1 MININSMDRGSNI
14 KKTIE
19 SANIIAIFG
28 HEYIDGD
35 CLWSM
40 LWLGIMLENMNKNIS
55 YFTPYPVG
63 QSLQFLTWREKI
75 QTTFD
80 YGTYDNIIFVDFNN
94 YNRIKLFTQWQE
106 EYFNKQN
113 IIIIDHHHGNTPT
126 SVPEENVLIDVTASS
141 CCERIY
147 EHTSK
152 WRPNSITTQI
162 ANYLYLGLTT
172 DTGNFMYES
181 NSPRTMQNAIW
192 LIQAGADKKNILD
205 NIFYRNNPDM
215 IQFSNTLIHRHQNQ
229 NDILR
234 TYYDDTELEG
244 KDMDKDQADFWFHLL
259 RTIYGPKIYIRIR
272 KSWNELRWS
281 VRGNGQID
289 CATLC
294 NELFNGWGHY
304 NAAWFW
310 IEREDSFEKGINTII
325 KKIQT
330 YLKRKK

>member
-1 MININSMDRGSNI
+1 MKNI
-14 KKTIE
+14 KSLLEQAQTV
-19 SANIIAIFG
+19 AIFG

-40 LWLGIMLENMNKNIS
+40 LWLGTIMENMDKNIS

-63 QSLQFLTWREKI
+63 QSLQFLPWREKI

-80 YGTYDNIIFVDFNN
+80 YKAYDSILFLDFNN
-94 YNRIKLFTQWQE
+94 YSRIKPFTQWHE
-106 EYFNKQN
+106 EYFDKQN
-113 IIIIDHHHGNTPT
+113 IIIIDHHYGDTPL
-126 SVPEENVLIDVTASS
+126 SVPQENILIDVTASS
-141 CCERIY
+141 CCEWIY
-147 EHTSK
+147 EHTHQ
-152 WRPNSITTQI
+152 WRPDSITVQV
-162 ANYLYLGLTT
+162 ANYLYLWLTT

-192 LIQAGADKKNILD
+192 LIQAGADKKHILD

-215 IQFSNTLIHRHQNQ
+215 IQFSNTLIQRYKYEDNV
-229 NDILR
+229 LR
-234 TYYDDTELEG
+234 TYYDDTELEN
-244 KDMDKDQADFWFHLL
+244 KNMDKDQADFWFHLL

-289 CATLC
+289 CAILC
-294 NELFNGWGHY
+294 SNLFNGWGHY

-310 IEREDSFEKGINTII
+310 VQREKELSGGIEYII
-325 KKIQT
+325 EKIQT
-330 YLKRKK
+330 YTKKLTAKS